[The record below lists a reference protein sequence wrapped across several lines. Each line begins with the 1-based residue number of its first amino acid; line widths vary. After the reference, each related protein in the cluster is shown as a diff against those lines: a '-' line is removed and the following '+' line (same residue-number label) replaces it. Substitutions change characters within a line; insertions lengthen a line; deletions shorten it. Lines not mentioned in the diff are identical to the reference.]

1 MDCEDSYDGIVLGA
15 GHNGLITQ
23 AYLCRSLLK
32 VLSVDRAE
40 WAGGGLCTVEDPC
53 VPGLFHSLHAVFLR
67 GLSASRWYR
76 DLELESWGLK
86 LLHPELN
93 VSSVQRNGS
102 SLNWYVDA
110 EKTAAS
116 VAEVSPADGEAW
128 RQIAREFRPIV
139 DLIVEAEL
147 ASPPLDP
154 RRRRALLT
162 RSQLGRRFLELH
174 PLSPR
179 EFIDR
184 HFKHPRCALFF
195 SISVSSARWT

>member
-93 VSSVQRNGS
+93 VSSIQRNGS
-102 SLNWYVDA
+102 SFNWFVDA
-110 EKTAAS
+110 EKTADS
-116 VAEVSPADGEAW
+116 VAEVS
-128 RQIAREFRPIV
+128 
-139 DLIVEAEL
+139 
-147 ASPPLDP
+147 
-154 RRRRALLT
+154 
-162 RSQLGRRFLELH
+162 
-174 PLSPR
+174 
-179 EFIDR
+179 
-184 HFKHPRCALFF
+184 
-195 SISVSSARWT
+195 